1 MSQETQNKAE
11 YIVIFISEF
20 ARRFGLSAVQ
30 AYRYLN
36 RYKAMS
42 WRGASMKLYH
52 GTNTDFQAI
61 DLRQSQRG
69 KDFGCGFY
77 LSESETQAEAMANFK
92 VQLFGGQSI
101 VQRYEFDEA
110 RLDDGTLRFM
120 RFDGYTRDWATF
132 ILANRQNKNAKNIH
146 DYDVVY
152 GPIANDKVGAQIR
165 NVIEQNINME
175 TFLERL
181 KYMKGITFQYFFGS
195 EKAIQML
202 RRL

>member
-1 MSQETQNKAE
+1 M
-11 YIVIFISEF
+11 I
-20 ARRFGLSAVQ
+20 
-30 AYRYLN
+30 
-36 RYKAMS
+36 
-42 WRGASMKLYH
+42 LYH
-52 GTNTDFQAI
+52 GTNTDFVAI
-61 DLRQSQRG
+61 DLNKSQRG

-77 LSESETQAEAMANFK
+77 LSESEAQAEEMAKFK

-101 VQRYEFDEA
+101 VQSYEFDEA
-110 RLDDGTLRFM
+110 CLSDGTLRFL
-120 RFDGYTRDWATF
+120 RFDGYSKDWATF
-132 ILANRQNKNAKNIH
+132 ILANRQNKNADNIH
-146 DYDVVY
+146 DYDIVY

-181 KYMKGITFQYFFGS
+181 KYMKGVSFQYFFGS

>member
-1 MSQETQNKAE
+1 MT
-11 YIVIFISEF
+11 
-20 ARRFGLSAVQ
+20 
-30 AYRYLN
+30 
-36 RYKAMS
+36 
-42 WRGASMKLYH
+42 LYH

-61 DLRQSQRG
+61 ELNQSQRG

-77 LSESETQAEAMANFK
+77 LTDSEVQAEAMANFK
-92 VQLFGGQSI
+92 VRLSGGHSVVQS
-101 VQRYEFDEA
+101 YEFDEA
-110 RLDDGTLRFM
+110 CLNDGTLRFM
-120 RFDGYTRDWATF
+120 RFDGYTKDWATF

-195 EKAIQML
+195 EKAIKML

>member
-1 MSQETQNKAE
+1 M
-11 YIVIFISEF
+11 
-20 ARRFGLSAVQ
+20 
-30 AYRYLN
+30 
-36 RYKAMS
+36 
-42 WRGASMKLYH
+42 
-52 GTNTDFQAI
+52 AI
-61 DLRQSQRG
+61 DLNKSQRG

-77 LSESETQAEAMANFK
+77 LSELAAQAEEMAKFK
-92 VQLFGGQSI
+92 VQLFGGRTI
-101 VQRYEFDEA
+101 VQSYEFDEA
-110 RLDDGTLRFM
+110 HLSDGTLRFL
-120 RFDGYTRDWATF
+120 RFDGYSRDWATF
-132 ILANRQNKNAKNIH
+132 ILANRQNKSADNIH
-146 DYDVVY
+146 DYDIVY